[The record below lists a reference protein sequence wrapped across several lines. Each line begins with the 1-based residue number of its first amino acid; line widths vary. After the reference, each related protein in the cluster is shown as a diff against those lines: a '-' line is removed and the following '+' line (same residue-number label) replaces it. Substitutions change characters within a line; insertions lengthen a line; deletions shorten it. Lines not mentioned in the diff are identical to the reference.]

1 MHVICMYMYVH
12 IIHEALMHTC
22 NGHCHYLESGI
33 GRRYAQKHRT
43 TWWLHKK
50 ECQKWHRKFQQHR
63 LLFVHLLM
71 ASVAGVVKV
80 EIPSGPFRNQIRL
93 QTTNFGREF
102 RVQRLQTLVGCL
114 GPILS
119 LQALRWKRTRTPK
132 TFSANVKNVKRALEV
147 RTQCGAGPRV
157 AVIGAG
163 PAGLAAAL
171 ALRKDG
177 VEDVKVYERSAEL
190 RPHNFHIEKVLQFVV
205 RFLYFV
211 HLCSSSWLIYVSS
224 HGTRVATQNVCNLQ
238 GLTCQHTSQK

>member
-1 MHVICMYMYVH
+1 
-12 IIHEALMHTC
+12 MHTC
-22 NGHCHYLESGI
+22 DGHCHYLESGI
-33 GRRYAQKHRT
+33 DRRYAQKHRT
-43 TWWLHKK
+43 WWLHKE
-50 ECQKWHRKFQQHR
+50 ECQKCHLEFQQHR
-63 LLFVHLLM
+63 LLFVHLSM
-71 ASVAGVVKV
+71 ASVVGVVKV

-102 RVQRLQTLVGCL
+102 HVQRLQTLVGCL

-119 LQALRWKRTRTPK
+119 LQALREKRSKTSK
-132 TFSANVKNVKRALEV
+132 TFSASNVKNVKRAEV

-190 RPHNFHIEKVLQFVV
+190 RPNSIIF
-205 RFLYFV
+205 
-211 HLCSSSWLIYVSS
+211 
-224 HGTRVATQNVCNLQ
+224 T
-238 GLTCQHTSQK
+238 

>member
-1 MHVICMYMYVH
+1 
-12 IIHEALMHTC
+12 MHTC

-63 LLFVHLLM
+63 LRFVHLLM
-71 ASVAGVVKV
+71 ASVAGVVTG

-119 LQALRWKRTRTPK
+119 LQALRWRTRTSK
-132 TFSANVKNVKRALEV
+132 TFSANVKNVRRALEV

-177 VEDVKVYERSAEL
+177 VGDVKVYERSAEL

-205 RFLYFV
+205 HILFQLLADLRFFTNSRCSKCLQFGLDMST
-211 HLCSSSWLIYVSS
+211 HLSKMN
-224 HGTRVATQNVCNLQ
+224 VATVEAILPTDVSVRKIWNARN
-238 GLTCQHTSQK
+238 S